1 MPSLSRSKALVT
13 CGALVLVFAGC
24 GVKTP
29 LQPVNRSPVV
39 QSLVAFPSVLAPGD
53 SAVIVCSAT
62 DPDGE
67 PIVFDWRTDC
77 RLLLKD
83 SNGGSAY
90 NRSSNSIVVY
100 VGTCGLTPLDTGW
113 VNCEVRDGR
122 GGGADA
128 GTIRIAIQ
136 R

>member
-1 MPSLSRSKALVT
+1 MPSLSRSKALVA
-13 CGALVLVFAGC
+13 CGALVVMLAGC

-53 SAVIVCSAT
+53 SAVVVCSAT

-67 PIVFDWRTDC
+67 AVVFDWYSDC
-77 RLLLKD
+77 RLLLKGF
-83 SNGGSAY
+83 NGSTAF
-90 NRSSNSIVVY
+90 NRNSNSIVVY
-100 VGTCGLTPLDTGW
+100 IGTCGNAPLDTGW
-113 VNCEVRDGR
+113 VSCEVRDGR
-122 GGGADA
+122 GGGAYA
-128 GTIRIAIQ
+128 GTIPIAIQ